1 VGVEE
6 LSNGGGDGSRGLG
19 SLGAVMAGLVVV
31 IGIVLL
37 LPGHHSATS
46 QADDVMPPVPLTS
59 HPARLEGS
67 TSTSSA
73 APLDPGRYL
82 SVGKVCAAMTDHGS
96 LVVSFELINFGLTD
110 VTVISVKPASPLDG
124 LRPVGG
130 TTSGGNCGRPG
141 SQAVGG
147 LLFAGDRAMFTIRF
161 QVPKP
166 CPLRRS
172 GRATVGVKVAQMVGM
187 TSTQVTSDPGSVSFE
202 ACPAAGGKRSG

>member
-1 VGVEE
+1 MGVEE

-31 IGIVLL
+31 IGVVLL
-37 LPGHHSATS
+37 LPGHHSGTG
-46 QADDVMPPVPLTS
+46 QTDDVVPPVPLTS
-59 HPARLEGS
+59 DPARLDGS

-73 APLDPGRYL
+73 APLNPGRYL
-82 SVGKVCAAMTDHGS
+82 SVGKVCAAIPDHGS
-96 LVVSFELINFGLTD
+96 LAVSFELINFGLTD
-110 VTVISVKPASPLDG
+110 VTVISVKPSSPLDG
-124 LRPVGG
+124 LHPVGA
-130 TTSGGNCGRPG
+130 TASGGTCGQPG

-166 CPLRRS
+166 CPKRLS

-187 TSTQVTSDPGSVSFE
+187 TSTQVTSDPGSVSFD
-202 ACPAAGGKRSG
+202 ACPTGG